1 MFGLD
6 DMISGVSA
14 GGGLA
19 VVLAIALLLGLR
31 HATDPDHLVAVSTLL
46 ATEPDRPAR
55 RASALGLSWGLGH
68 ATSLLALGVPV
79 VLIDKHIPRSV
90 QAGAEVL
97 IGIVIMALAVRL
109 FRRWRSAGVH
119 VHAHTHGGIPH
130 RHLHGHEDAGTHE
143 HDHRLTRSPVQA
155 FGIGL
160 IHGIGGSAAV
170 TVLLL
175 ASISDQ
181 AEAIAALGIFAFGT
195 AVSMSL
201 LSLGI
206 GFALVREPVRA
217 RLGAV
222 APALVVVSF
231 AFGAWYGLYAAVTFL
246 TT

>member
-6 DMISGVSA
+6 DMISGMSA

-46 ATEPDRPAR
+46 ATEPERPAR
-55 RASALGLSWGLGH
+55 RAGVLGLSWGFGH
-68 ATSLLALGVPV
+68 ATSLLTLGLPI
-79 VLIDKHIPRSV
+79 VLIDKHLPQSV
-90 QAGAEVL
+90 HAGAEIL

-109 FRRWRSAGVH
+109 FRRWRNTGLH
-119 VHAHTHGGIPH
+119 VHAHTHDGIRH
-130 RHLHGHEDAGTHE
+130 RHLHGHESAESHE

-155 FGIGL
+155 YGIGL

-175 ASISDQ
+175 ASISDRT
-181 AEAIAALGIFAFGT
+181 EAILALAIFAFGT

-217 RLGAV
+217 RLNAF
-222 APALVVVSF
+222 APALVVLSF
-231 AFGAWYGLYAAVTFL
+231 AFGAWYGLYAAVHS
-246 TT
+246 

>member
-6 DMISGVSA
+6 DMISGLNA

-55 RASALGLSWGLGH
+55 RASRLGLSWGLGH
-68 ATSLLALGVPV
+68 ATSLLALGLPV
-79 VLIDKHIPRSV
+79 VLIDKQIPRPVHAS
-90 QAGAEVL
+90 AEIL
-97 IGIVIMALAVRL
+97 IGIVIMVLAVRL
-109 FRRWRSAGVH
+109 FRHWRNTGLH
-119 VHAHTHGGIPH
+119 VHAHTHEGIRH
-130 RHLHGHEDAGTHE
+130 RHLHGHEDAESHE
-143 HDHRLTRSPVQA
+143 HDHRLTRSPMQA
-155 FGIGL
+155 YGIGL
-160 IHGIGGSAAV
+160 IHGIAGSAAV

-175 ASISDQ
+175 ASISDR
-181 AEAIAALGIFAFGT
+181 AEAILALATFAVGT

-206 GFALVREPVRA
+206 GYALVREPVRA
-217 RLGAV
+217 RLNAL
-222 APALVVVSF
+222 APALVVLSF

-246 TT
+246 TA